1 MSFLVRNFLRG
12 LVVVVPLAVTV
23 WALWAGFLAIDRL
36 LRLPVPGAGFA
47 VALALVV
54 LVGFLASNFVTRR
67 AFHAVERL
75 FARAPVVKIVYSSLR
90 DLTEAF
96 VGDRRRFN
104 QPVLVRLTPDGSLA
118 AIGFVSR
125 EDPALVGPDRVLVY
139 LPQSY
144 NFAGQ
149 LLVAERASVEPL
161 DLESSR
167 ALALVVSGGVS
178 GSAEGAPPG
187 AARDARPPGPAAPR
201 G

>member
-23 WALWAGFLAIDRL
+23 WVLWAGFLAIDRL
-36 LRLPVPGAGFA
+36 LRLPWRGAGF
-47 VALALVV
+47 VVVVALVV
-54 LVGFLASNFVTRR
+54 LIGFLASNFVTRR
-67 AFHAVERL
+67 LFHELERV
-75 FARAPVVKIVYSSLR
+75 FARAPVVKIVYSALR

-96 VGDRRRFN
+96 VGDKRRFN
-104 QPVLVRLTPDGSLA
+104 RPVLVRLTADGSLSA
-118 AIGFVSR
+118 VGFVTR
-125 EDPALVGPDRVLVY
+125 EEPPLADPGRVLVY

-149 LLVAERASVEPL
+149 LLVVERGAVQPL

-178 GSAEGAPPG
+178 GAEEPAG
-187 AARDARPPGPAAPR
+187 AARG
-201 G
+201 GG

>member
-23 WALWAGFLAIDRL
+23 WVLWAGFLAIDRL
-36 LRLPVPGAGFA
+36 LPLPVPGAGFLI
-47 VALALVV
+47 VLALVIV
-54 LVGFLASNFVTRR
+54 VGFLASNFVTRR
-67 AFHAVERL
+67 LFHGLERL

-104 QPVLVRLTPDGSLA
+104 QPVLVRLTPDGSLSA
-118 AIGFVSR
+118 VGFVTR
-125 EDPALVGPDRVLVY
+125 DDPSLAGPDRVLVY

-149 LLVAERASVEPL
+149 LLVVERGSVRPL
-161 DLESSR
+161 DLESSK

-178 GSAEGAPPG
+178 GAQEGAPEDEREGKPP
-187 AARDARPPGPAAPR
+187 APARR
-201 G
+201 